1 METAKIRENLHE
13 SIENIEDKSFLL
25 AIKEILN
32 RKYITTDNLKITSWQ
47 KERILEPEIQI
58 KNGEYYPDDLIIES
72 E

>member
-47 KERILEPEIQI
+47 KERILESEIQI
-58 KNGEYYPDDLIIES
+58 KKGEYYPDDLIIES